1 MELILMRKRLKLNRK
16 RRKKRINSKR
26 IKKGIRNKNDLPQKT
41 KQRKLNRRMRRK
53 RKYRSKTRIKRN
65 YRTHAKKPILGY
77 RFWDETFKF
86 ERRWG
91 VMRRGKG
98 WPRH

>member
-1 MELILMRKRLKLNRK
+1 MDKGKNFRKNLRYSRK
-16 RRKKRINSKR
+16 TRSKTT
-26 IKKGIRNKNDLPQKT
+26 NQ
-41 KQRKLNRRMRRK
+41 K

>member
-1 MELILMRKRLKLNRK
+1 MDKGKNFRKNLRYS
-16 RRKKRINSKR
+16 KKTRSKTT
-26 IKKGIRNKNDLPQKT
+26 NQ
-41 KQRKLNRRMRRK
+41 K
-53 RKYRSKTRIKRN
+53 RKYRSKTRINRN

>member
-1 MELILMRKRLKLNRK
+1 MYYRRNYRKNLRHS
-16 RRKKRINSKR
+16 KKTRSKTT
-26 IKKGIRNKNDLPQKT
+26 NQ
-41 KQRKLNRRMRRK
+41 K

-77 RFWDETFKF
+77 RFWDEVFKF
-86 ERRWG
+86 ERKWG